1 MQILQQA
8 AADYHGLILD
18 IGATTGLPDA
28 MLHLH
33 AGMLIF
39 LATALV
45 MRRGLHD
52 ILPLGI
58 VIIAA
63 CGNEVLDRI
72 NLGNWNWPDTRMD
85 LFNTIVW
92 PLATLLV
99 ARAVRGRRSASSKEG
114 TQPAPSVEPAAA
126 NPDFT

>member
-18 IGATTGLPDA
+18 IGAATGLPDA

-45 MRRGLHD
+45 VRRGLHD

-99 ARAVRGRRSASSKEG
+99 ARTVRGRRSAAADKKA
-114 TQPAPSVEPAAA
+114 PAEPVTEPAAA

>member
-8 AADYHGLILD
+8 AADYHGLIHD

-45 MRRGLHD
+45 MRRGLDD

-72 NLGNWNWPDTRMD
+72 NLGNWNWPETRMD

-99 ARAVRGRRSASSKEG
+99 ARAVRAARSAAADRKA
-114 TQPAPSVEPAAA
+114 PAEPATEPAAA
-126 NPDFT
+126 SPDFT

>member
-18 IGATTGLPDA
+18 IGAATGLPDA

-45 MRRGLHD
+45 VRRGLHD

-63 CGNEVLDRI
+63 CGNEALDRI
-72 NLGNWNWPDTRMD
+72 NLGNWNCPDTRMD

-99 ARAVRGRRSASSKEG
+99 ARTVRGRRSAAAGKKAPTE
-114 TQPAPSVEPAAA
+114 PATEPAAA